1 MIEAQKVELIYP
13 DGTQAIKPFDLTIG
27 KGELW
32 YITGPSGSGKTS
44 FLKMLV
50 GEVIPTGGILSVLK
64 THISETNGKSIR
76 RLRQDI
82 GPVFQ
87 DFRVLEGHTVF
98 ENIRIGMRFL
108 KISRT
113 EMNQSA
119 MEILGRVGL
128 EHKANTLVDHLS
140 WGERQRVGIARA
152 SVRKPKLIVA
162 DEPTGNLDPETSF
175 EIMKIFKEINKRGT
189 TLIMATHDRD
199 IVDIMKKRVIE
210 LKNGKIIRDTK
221 EGEYYN
227 VF

>member
-162 DEPTGNLDPETSF
+162 DEPTGNLDHDNAVKILDLLESFVSSETTV
-175 EIMKIFKEINKRGT
+175 IIT
-189 TLIMATHDRD
+189 THATHL
-199 IVDIMKKRVIE
+199 IE
-210 LKNGKIIRDTK
+210 KPFGHQLIHMDLGNIKVER
-221 EGEYYN
+221 E
-227 VF
+227 V